1 MCRLFKIFGVSV
13 LRAGEVMEPALCEVC
28 KDVRIGKILIQTN
41 METHEPGVS
50 SIYIAKKECA
60 VFTDYFVCILYV
72 FK

>member
-1 MCRLFKIFGVSV
+1 
-13 LRAGEVMEPALCEVC
+13 MEPALCEVC

-41 METHEPGVS
+41 METHEPEVS